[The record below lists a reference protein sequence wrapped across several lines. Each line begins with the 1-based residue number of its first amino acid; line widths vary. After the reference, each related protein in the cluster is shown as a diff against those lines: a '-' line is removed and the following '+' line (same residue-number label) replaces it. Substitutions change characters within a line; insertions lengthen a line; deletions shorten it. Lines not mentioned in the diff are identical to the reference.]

1 MDPWSHQALAR
12 LPVVFPL
19 VHLRLGTAECQL
31 APFIADTGSANEFDN
46 SS

>member
-1 MDPWSHQALAR
+1 MW
-12 LPVVFPL
+12 LPVVFPR

-31 APFIADTGSANEFDN
+31 APFIADIGSANEFDN